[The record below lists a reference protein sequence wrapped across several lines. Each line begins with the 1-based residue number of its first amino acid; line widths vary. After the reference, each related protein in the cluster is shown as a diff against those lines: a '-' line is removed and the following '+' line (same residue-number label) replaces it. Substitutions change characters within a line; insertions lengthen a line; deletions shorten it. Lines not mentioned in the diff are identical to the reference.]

1 VTLARFRLLVTAA
14 VVCLFAIVVTGATV
28 RLTSSGLGCEHWPG
42 CEAGHPLPEQGYHSY
57 IEFGNRVVSGL
68 TLLFT
73 VGVAAMAFFVETTR
87 RQRQLSVAIA
97 VLTFLQAPLGAIT
110 VYFHLNPWLVMTHF
124 LVSIAALAVGVVLVL
139 GLWPERTRPV
149 EVAQHLSVT
158 GFLVAATA
166 LAVIVTG
173 TFATASGPH
182 PGDSRHIHRLGKL
195 TTAVPVHAAVT
206 ALFIALV
213 AAALMALIP
222 LRREHRRAFHT
233 TLRLVAVL
241 AAQAILGLVQ
251 YHEHLP
257 WGLVLLHV
265 GLATALWTG
274 SVALAAT
281 LWRAPAPTNAA

>member
-28 RLTSSGLGCEHWPG
+28 RLTSSGLGCASWPG
-42 CEAGHPLPEQGYHSY
+42 CQAGHPLPERGYHSY

-73 VGVAAMAFFVETTR
+73 IGVAAMAFFVETTR
-87 RQRQLSVAIA
+87 RQRQLSVGIA

-110 VYFHLNPWLVMTHF
+110 VYFHLNPWLVMAHF

-139 GLWPERTRPV
+139 GLWPEPARGEPT
-149 EVAQHLSVT
+149 QYLSLT
-158 GFLVAATA
+158 GFLVTATA

-206 ALFIALV
+206 AIFITLVAVALLALV
-213 AAALMALIP
+213 P
-222 LRREHRRAFHT
+222 LRREQRRAFHT

-241 AAQAILGLVQ
+241 VAQAITGLVQ
-251 YHEHLP
+251 YREHLP

-265 GLATALWTG
+265 ALATALWTG

-281 LWRAPAPTNAA
+281 LWRPRPAANHA